1 MPASISS
8 CLCHLENSYS
18 CSVLSEYMYYT
29 NGYDRENERQV
40 KSDEEAIGDKTMI
53 GLVFIL
59 GC

>member
-1 MPASISS
+1 
-8 CLCHLENSYS
+8 
-18 CSVLSEYMYYT
+18 MYYT